1 VTKTP
6 TPPDF
11 GIPTEG
17 KVDEMKLKL
26 AAAVAI
32 GLMLGAAL
40 PAQAHHGG
48 DIRLLR
54 QRIARLETKVNVH
67 ANRLSTVEWDNY
79 YQDQDLSSWKN
90 RTQNLDM
97 LGELDPSAIERPFL
111 CYSGDSAVYGTF
123 GDSARG
129 SSWSIAGPMARIGS
143 CWSLAPTWSLASG

>member
-40 PAQAHHGG
+40 PVQAHHGG
-48 DIRLLR
+48 DI
-54 QRIARLETKVNVH
+54 
-67 ANRLSTVEWDNY
+67 
-79 YQDQDLSSWKN
+79 
-90 RTQNLDM
+90 
-97 LGELDPSAIERPFL
+97 
-111 CYSGDSAVYGTF
+111 
-123 GDSARG
+123 
-129 SSWSIAGPMARIGS
+129 
-143 CWSLAPTWSLASG
+143 